1 MRGEDGRR
9 YERVGEV
16 MQALESGQIET
27 WFQPV
32 VDLETEMIAGAEA
45 LVRWRHP
52 VRGVVSPDDFLPDIE
67 AAGFMPLLT
76 QRVLDSA
83 CESFA
88 TGLPEDYDWM
98 VTVNLSKSELSSN
111 VVEHVL
117 GALDH
122 WGLPA
127 RRLRLEI
134 DERTVPA
141 PPIVQILERLVDAGV
156 PIIVDDFGTGWSS
169 FGQLLRI
176 SPTSVKLD
184 RQLVASVSASE
195 RDRGGRVPRQGF
207 DFPSSRRHV
216 EWSAARE
223 RDEAIDLISAFSTLA
238 TRLDMDVVAEGIETP
253 MQRDLVRR
261 LGCTLGQGHLF
272 APAMPFDTFMSW
284 AAAYTGGLAGAPRAP
299 GRQRVRS
306 RPSDLASPAV
316 DPPARTPDG
325 LDSVPRAAARRRRPG
340 RSCSCATSTSSEA
353 ASRPSSRP
361 VGRAAAVGPA
371 AVRLD
376 PARDGQAPRLH
387 GAALDRV
394 GVPRRGGRGAVG

>member
-1 MRGEDGRR
+1 MVHGQPQ
-9 YERVGEV
+9 
-16 MQALESGQIET
+16 QAPS
-27 WFQPV
+27 
-32 VDLETEMIAGAEA
+32 
-45 LVRWRHP
+45 R
-52 VRGVVSPDDFLPDIE
+52 
-67 AAGFMPLLT
+67 
-76 QRVLDSA
+76 
-83 CESFA
+83 C
-88 TGLPEDYDWM
+88 
-98 VTVNLSKSELSSN
+98 SN

-117 GALDH
+117 DALDH

-127 RRLRLEI
+127 RRLRLQI

-184 RQLVASVSASE
+184 RQLVASVSASD
-195 RDRGGRVPRQGF
+195 RDRGGRLPRQGF

-284 AAAYTGGLAGAPRAP
+284 AAAYTGGLAARRALP
-299 GRQRVRS
+299 DVTEYAHS
-306 RPSDLASPAV
+306 RPISL
-316 DPPARTPDG
+316 TG
-325 LDSVPRAAARRRRPG
+325 RRSAG
-340 RSCSCATSTSSEA
+340 
-353 ASRPSSRP
+353 
-361 VGRAAAVGPA
+361 
-371 AVRLD
+371 
-376 PARDGQAPRLH
+376 
-387 GAALDRV
+387 
-394 GVPRRGGRGAVG
+394 